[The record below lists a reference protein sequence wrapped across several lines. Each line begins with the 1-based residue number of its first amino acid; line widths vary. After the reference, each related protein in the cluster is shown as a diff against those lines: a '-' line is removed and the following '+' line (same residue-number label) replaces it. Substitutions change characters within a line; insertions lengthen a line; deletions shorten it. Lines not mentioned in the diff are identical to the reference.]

1 MADKIGPKVIPEEQ
15 FNRNLGDPDA
25 LRDTDPESKT
35 YGQVMNVLDPYGP
48 GMVVE
53 REVQRHRIDENTGEK
68 VFTDLEGNP
77 LGTTRVTDL
86 SYMTPR
92 QIYGMSG
99 FRPDDPNDPNMDR
112 FLGHERR
119 LARQQTKFPGVVQ
132 VQGAPVPANIRQQVS
147 DLFGGMALPDTIT
160 WEEIMELMDFYT
172 QQTGQP
178 PLQFLQHG
186 GIITQPTTAIVG
198 ERGPEMVMGGAGNT
212 NPRRTTQRQQAQ
224 AAGQGPQR
232 QQAQA
237 ASQAPVGAG
246 RQYSPI
252 MQGDQRVGTRS
263 TAAPFGPLQQQRFG
277 QAAPGQPVYD
287 AIPGANYAATPQQFL
302 GIPGQMHGSTMGD
315 AGQGQMYGQM
325 DYGPLVA
332 AQEAQRAA
340 QAQAQQQMAQAAG
353 MGPVGYG
360 RQYSPMMSAGEQIG
374 TQSRAAF
381 GPYAMGP
388 QAPGAVPPQTWYQP
402 GGIYGSTPGQFLG
415 MPSDPYLSGYGS
427 SMTDTGQS
435 QMRGQ
440 MDFGPMEQQMRLR
453 EQARQANQQQMMM
466 GGNPL
471 NMLPFAALAGG
482 GQINQPMMALVG
494 EQGPELAMLQPGDAI
509 IPLAEGQAQ
518 QFAEIPGM
526 IKAQDG
532 LNVDFLAEK
541 LSDPLYQS
549 LFRNR
554 MTGQYVD
561 PNSVFPSSIQNP
573 GFTLSLDDPKY
584 DQLAAGYEKAYPDL
598 VAQDFEFNR
607 IPGQTPAQYLSDPLD
622 EAVGAGFRLPTK
634 EEYDTSVTKSKE
646 ASVQAEKEKE
656 EQELADALALS
667 QIVLPDISSINTESI
682 LVDASQGRF
691 TPAMETELLS
701 YVNQL
706 TPMIANIQSD
716 IQIQLAMTDPET
728 GNLKNPEEVNRLN
741 ALLQEATTRLNT
753 VQNTYTQATKYKT
766 DWLSRQ
772 RSQTVSDTARADRIA
787 DADLQRELN
796 QARLD
801 QQMELEDQRYQREKQ
816 AAAPTS
822 YSMQFLNFLAQQL
835 TQSGNVP
842 SQDVLQGLS
851 LSEWLATLS
860 AEEVQAVLASLS
872 RGYGQGGNIGQF
884 QPGSLRFA

>member
-15 FNRNLGDPDA
+15 FIGDDPDV
-25 LRDTDPESKT
+25 RDTDPESKT

-48 GMVVE
+48 GMVFE
-53 REVQRHRIDENTGEK
+53 REIQRHRIDENTGEK

-99 FRPDDPNDPNMDR
+99 FRPDDPDDPNMDR
-112 FLGHERR
+112 FLGQERR
-119 LARQQTKFPGVVQ
+119 LARQQAKFPGGIG

-198 ERGPEMVMGGAGNT
+198 ERGPEMVMGGGGNT
-212 NPRRTTQRQQAQ
+212 AFSPSQRTKARGQQ
-224 AAGQGPQR
+224 

-246 RQYSPI
+246 RQYSPM
-252 MQGDQRVGTRS
+252 MQGNQRVGTQS
-263 TAAPFGPLQQQRFG
+263 SPASFGPLQQQRFG

-332 AQEAQRAA
+332 AQQAQRAA

-415 MPSDPYLSGYGS
+415 MPSDPYLSGHGS

-532 LNVDFLAEK
+532 LNVFEYEDFSDALAGK
-541 LSDPLYQS
+541 
-549 LFRNR
+549 F
-554 MTGQYVD
+554 VD
-561 PNSVFPSSIQNP
+561 PRWIVPSSIQNP

-607 IPGQTPAQYLSDPLD
+607 IPGQTPAQYLKDPLT
-622 EAVGAGFRLPTK
+622 EAAEAGFRLPTK
-634 EEYDTSVTKSKE
+634 VEYDAAVTKSKE
-646 ASVQAEKEKE
+646 ASLQAEKEKE
-656 EQELADALALS
+656 DQELADALALS

-753 VQNTYTQATKYKT
+753 VQNTYQQATKYKT